1 MFENVGIVC
10 FASCY
15 ALAWVL
21 GRWKGAERL
30 ALGAGIFAHTAYLY
44 YRTLFYERLPLSSQ
58 QDWFLVTAW
67 VMACLALGLVSS
79 RKLPRSGFFLLPL
92 ILGVIA
98 VASLADKESY
108 AFQPASAIWG
118 GIHGLSML
126 LATVAIFCGFLSG
139 MFYLWKAGSLK
150 KPLRR
155 VEYSALPS
163 LEWLHAANRHAMK
176 LATTML
182 GLGVL
187 SGIVLLQFAKLQGEA
202 VPFWQDAMILGTVLL
217 LVWFLFSLFLGH
229 FWKRWQEGHQ
239 VAYRTIGSFV
249 ALCVLLGLSQVTEH
263 RHNQAQHPQE
273 RYGEA
278 RPFSEGSQP
287 DDSAGG
293 TP

>member
-1 MFENVGIVC
+1 MVC

-15 ALAWVL
+15 GLAWLL
-21 GRWKGAERL
+21 GRWKSAERTAL
-30 ALGAGIFAHTAYLY
+30 AAGIFAHSAYLY

-67 VMACLALGLVSS
+67 VLACLTLGLVSS
-79 RKLPRSGFFLLPL
+79 RKVPHSGFFLLPV
-92 ILGVIA
+92 ILGLIA
-98 VASLADKESY
+98 VASLMGKESY
-108 AFQPASAIWG
+108 AFQPASVIWG

-126 LATVAIFCGFLSG
+126 AATVAIFCGFLSG
-139 MFYLWKAGSLK
+139 MFYLWKAGNLK
-150 KPLRR
+150 KPLRW
-155 VEYSALPS
+155 VEPWSLPS

-182 GLGVL
+182 ALGVL
-187 SGIVLLQFAKLQGEA
+187 SGLVLLRFAKLQGETI
-202 VPFWQDAMILGTVLL
+202 PFWQDAMILGTVLL
-217 LVWFLFSLFLGH
+217 LGWFLFSLLPGF

-249 ALCVLLGLSQVTEH
+249 ALCVLLGLSLATEH

-273 RYGEA
+273 RYGESRA
-278 RPFSEGSQP
+278 FPENPSDHSG
-287 DDSAGG
+287 GG